1 MYYAYTA
8 LAVVQAF
15 GQEGGELVSGF
26 VAVQAV
32 QVDFVLSYPTP
43 AAQVTQ
49 HMLRHSLMQIM
60 GLIPAFQS
68 VLQLDAAMQAFMQCC
83 PLVGEVL
90 QRTGRRWATAML
102 NEIGRR
108 QSLNA
113 SHRSAKSRLLRV
125 GQSDRVFFCSAAPM
139 RRQGVAA

>member
-1 MYYAYTA
+1 M
-8 LAVVQAF
+8 
-15 GQEGGELVSGF
+15 SGF

-43 AAQVTQ
+43 AEQVTQ

-83 PLVGEVL
+83 PLVG
-90 QRTGRRWATAML
+90 
-102 NEIGRR
+102 
-108 QSLNA
+108 
-113 SHRSAKSRLLRV
+113 
-125 GQSDRVFFCSAAPM
+125 
-139 RRQGVAA
+139 